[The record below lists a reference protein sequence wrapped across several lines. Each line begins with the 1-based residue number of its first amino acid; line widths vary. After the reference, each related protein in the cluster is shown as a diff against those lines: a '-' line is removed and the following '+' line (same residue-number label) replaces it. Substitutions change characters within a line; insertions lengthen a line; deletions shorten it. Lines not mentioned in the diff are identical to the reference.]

1 MKPFEILSAGCVR
14 LTRLH
19 VWAGT
24 PPLTE
29 NGECSDAACLRHDV
43 CAQPIASALI
53 EVKETRNT
61 ALLQIRALCVGAATG
76 KIKRWRCLN
85 GAGAPPPLNSTVADR
100 QLRSVGPRG
109 RSAAG
114 LPL

>member
-61 ALLQIRALCVGAATG
+61 ALLQIRPAVAATEARLRTSVGAVTG
-76 KIKRWRCLN
+76 EIKRWALFE
-85 GAGAPPPLNSTVADR
+85 
-100 QLRSVGPRG
+100 RG
-109 RSAAG
+109 RRPATAQFDCCGSTIA
-114 LPL
+114 